1 MTTMDGWS
9 VWSFATGRREWWI
22 AGIWAGAM
30 LFGGG
35 AIPEEPPRPS
45 VAAAANLWFAPTRAA
60 SAGWDVPLVE
70 HRRLM
75 VVDID
80 ARDLHF
86 LDAASGQ
93 TRRMPSAEIQAIEAE
108 WANESAKQAHHAFA
122 NGDWAKVPVLVPPV
136 IASGETP
143 RWQQKLLAAEMC
155 ESLLAMGQ
163 IGNAGRVF
171 VSLAKESLPPL
182 MYAGLPLNWF
192 HDRPDGRLIEQAQ
205 AWLKMENP
213 EVAPLLGASWLLL
226 SVHQEEARQRLE
238 RIAGERQP
246 VLGALAASQLWR
258 LATPQEVAENAGTW
272 RKSRSTLLLPLQLG
286 PTIIL
291 ADKFE
296 RVGRKSEALQ
306 EWLWAK
312 RLAPPAHP
320 LASRIHQACLTLL
333 KEQYPQ
339 ADLEAWQRS
348 NDLSNRP

>member
-1 MTTMDGWS
+1 MLAGGM
-9 VWSFATGRREWWI
+9 ATS
-22 AGIWAGAM
+22 
-30 LFGGG
+30 
-35 AIPEEPPRPS
+35 EEPPRPS
-45 VAAAANLWFAPTRAA
+45 SAAAANLWFAPAQAA
-60 SAGWDVPLVE
+60 SEGWDVPLVE
-70 HRRLM
+70 RKRLM

-93 TRRMPSAEIQAIEAE
+93 TRRMPSSEIQAIEAE
-108 WANESAKQAHHAFA
+108 WSNDSAKQAHAAFV
-122 NGDWAKVPVLVPPV
+122 NGELAKVPLLVPPI

-143 RWQQKLLAAEMC
+143 RWQQKLLAMEMC
-155 ESLLAMGQ
+155 ESLLALGQ

-182 MYAGLPLNWF
+182 MYAALPLNWF

-205 AWLKMENP
+205 AWLKMEKP

-226 SVHQEEARQRLE
+226 SVSQDEARQQLE
-238 RIAGERQP
+238 RIAGERGP

-258 LATPQEVAENAGTW
+258 LATPQEVTARVGNW
-272 RKSRSTLLLPLQLG
+272 RKVRSTLLLPLQLG

-291 ADKFE
+291 ADKLE

-312 RLAPPAHP
+312 RLVPPAHP
-320 LASRIHQACLTLL
+320 YATRIHQASLALL
-333 KEQYPQ
+333 RELYPE
-339 ADLEAWQRS
+339 AKLDAWQRPL
-348 NDLSNRP
+348 DPANRP